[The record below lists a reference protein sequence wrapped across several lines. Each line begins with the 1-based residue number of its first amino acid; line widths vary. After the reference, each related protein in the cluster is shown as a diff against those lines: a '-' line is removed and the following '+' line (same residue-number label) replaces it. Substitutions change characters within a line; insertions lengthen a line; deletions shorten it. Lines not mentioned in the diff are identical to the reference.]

1 MTLVLSTQ
9 ECNLY
14 HNINTYK
21 PTIQIQGI
29 EASVYDQKGSY
40 IVAINTKKYNDYEA
54 YSHTNNL
61 PHSITFPPTPT
72 SRFGNRIFL
81 VDTKTHHHNVKE
93 THPIQQPT
101 PHITPEITQ
110 LLVDLFNIV
119 HSYYSSPLT
128 CPYNLPHIWDI
139 LFGSM
144 GHAQISK
151 QTTSMLAHPT
161 NYNTTLEAIHWVG
174 MEAKEDS
181 NATTILIIYR

>member
-1 MTLVLSTQ
+1 MTKKEATLLPLTLKNTMIMKHILTQ
-9 ECNLY
+9 T
-14 HNINTYK
+14 TY
-21 PTIQIQGI
+21 PTQLPSLQHPLQDLGI
-29 EASVYDQKGSY
+29 EY
-40 IVAINTKKYNDYEA
+40 
-54 YSHTNNL
+54 
-61 PHSITFPPTPT
+61 
-72 SRFGNRIFL
+72 FL